1 MGCMGMQ
8 KDASLGAGP
17 VAPAD
22 PLFAEA
28 LSADAVA
35 VAWLTGPLPPTPQSF
50 DVEDPVEQ
58 LSQPFHNFDQ
68 HWNRAA
74 LSPDRVKGSPMTLAT
89 CGLVSTKDVVR
100 GET

>member
-28 LSADAVA
+28 LSADAAAA
-35 VAWLTGPLPPTPQSF
+35 VAWLTGPLPPTPQSL

-58 LSQPFHNFDQ
+58 LSQPFHNLKIKVVS
-68 HWNRAA
+68 RAEKRIFNSYA
-74 LSPDRVKGSPMTLAT
+74 LLRDANFTETEKKYD
-89 CGLVSTKDVVR
+89 VSWI
-100 GET
+100 

>member
-1 MGCMGMQ
+1 MGCMGIQ

-28 LSADAVA
+28 LSADAAA
-35 VAWLTGPLPPTPQSF
+35 VAWLTGPLPPTPQSL

-58 LSQPFHNFDQ
+58 LSQPFHNLKI
-68 HWNRAA
+68 N
-74 LSPDRVKGSPMTLAT
+74 VKSTYMTVIGNT
-89 CGLVSTKDVVR
+89 CPAQRRQFYRD
-100 GET
+100 

>member
-1 MGCMGMQ
+1 MGCMGIQ

-28 LSADAVA
+28 LSADAAA
-35 VAWLTGPLPPTPQSF
+35 VAWLTGPLPPTPQSL

-58 LSQPFHNFDQ
+58 LSQPFHNLKI
-68 HWNRAA
+68 NA
-74 LSPDRVKGSPMTLAT
+74 SPAEKRPFNSDWKHMP
-89 CGLVSTKDVVR
+89 C
-100 GET
+100 